1 MRFLFWLVVLPL
13 AVATAVFAVNNRK
26 AAFVDFQPL
35 PYALEMPLYLLL
47 IGAVF
52 FGLVI
57 GGVATWFGQHHWR
70 ARARDLHRRV
80 KHLEGEIEGFRT
92 RTAPQGATQGAVS
105 QVPRIAASGGGP

>member
-13 AVATAVFAVNNRK
+13 AVAMAVFAVNNRE

-47 IGAVF
+47 ISAVF
-52 FGLVI
+52 FGLMI
-57 GGVATWFGQHHWR
+57 GGVAAWAGQHHWR

-80 KHLEGEIEGFRT
+80 KHLEGEIEGFRA
-92 RTAPQGATQGAVS
+92 RTAPPSATQT
-105 QVPRIAASGGGP
+105 PRITAPGAGQ

>member
-13 AVATAVFAVNNRK
+13 AVAMAVFAVNNR
-26 AAFVDFQPL
+26 ATAFVDFQPL

-52 FGLVI
+52 FGLMI
-57 GGVATWFGQHHWR
+57 GGIATWFGQHHWR

-92 RTAPQGATQGAVS
+92 RTAPPGTTHGTAGT
-105 QVPRIAASGGGP
+105 VPRIAAPGAGQ